1 MMSYK
6 ESLEAMRSYYDSQA
20 TRSYTFRKEKL
31 KQLKKALR
39 VHEKEIFEALYQ
51 DLKKS
56 KEETYVSE
64 LGMVIS
70 EINHLLSNLKDWM
83 RPEQVSTNFV
93 NFPSKSILYRD
104 PLGVILAISP
114 WNYPLQLSLM
124 VVAGAMA
131 TGNCVV
137 LKPSELAPAT
147 ATILEK
153 ILSTFSKEYVR
164 VIQGDGAEV
173 VNNLMDDFRFDHV
186 FYTGSTTVGRIVYEK
201 AAQKLT
207 PVTLEL
213 GGKNPCIVEQDA
225 VVPVAAKRIVFGK
238 FLNLG
243 QTCIAPDYLLVHRS
257 VKNRL
262 ITALEEAINSFYGE
276 DPAKSYD
283 YGKIINTKRFDT
295 LVSYLRQ
302 GTIVYGGQHDREKLY
317 IAPTILENVPLDSP
331 MMKDEIFG
339 PVLPLFTFNTHEEAA
354 AIVKQHPNPL
364 AFYVFTNDKQTEEK
378 WIPHTPFGGGCI
390 NNTVVHFTNAALPFG
405 GVGNSGIGSYHG
417 KYTFDTLT
425 RIKPVLKTPNW
436 MDLPMKYPPFRGRLA
451 IFKKIFG

>member
-1 MMSYK
+1 MQVYFK
-6 ESLEAMRSYYDSQA
+6 SQS
-20 TRSYTFRKEKL
+20 TRPYAFRKKQL
-31 KQLKKALR
+31 KQLKISLR
-39 VHEKEIFEALYQ
+39 AHEAEIFEALYQ

-56 KEETYVSE
+56 REETYVSE
-64 LGMVIS
+64 LGVVMS
-70 EINHLLSNLKDWM
+70 EINHLLSNLREWM
-83 RPEQVSTNFV
+83 QPEEVGTNLV
-93 NFPSKSILYRD
+93 NYPSKNILYRD
-104 PLGVILAISP
+104 PLGVVLAIAP

-124 VVAGAMA
+124 VVAGAIA

-147 ATILEK
+147 AAVLEK
-153 ILSTFSKEYVR
+153 ILAVFPNEYIQ

-173 VNNLMDDFRFDHV
+173 VDNLMRDFRFDHV
-186 FYTGSTTVGRIVYEK
+186 FYTGSTAVGKIIYEK

-225 VVPVAAKRIVFGK
+225 AIPVAAKRIVFGK

-262 ITALEEAINSFYGE
+262 INAMEEAINAFYGE
-276 DPAKSYD
+276 DPLQSND
-283 YGKIINTKRFDT
+283 YGKIINLKRFDT
-295 LVSYLRQ
+295 LVSYLKQ
-302 GTIVYGGQHDREKLY
+302 GTIAYGGQHDREKLY
-317 IAPTILENVPLDSP
+317 IAPTILENVDPDAP
-331 MMKDEIFG
+331 MMKEEIFG
-339 PVLPLFTFNTHEEAA
+339 PILPLFTFNTHEEAQTL
-354 AIVKQHPNPL
+354 VEQHPDPL

-378 WIPHTPFGGGCI
+378 WIEQTSFGGGCV

-405 GVGNSGIGSYHG
+405 GVGNSGIGAYHG
-417 KYTFDTLT
+417 KHTFDTLT

-436 MDLPMKYPPFRGRLA
+436 LDLPLKYPPFKGRLGL
-451 IFKKIFG
+451 FKKIFG